1 MLARIAPE
9 DQMLRDKLNND
20 VKEAMKAKEP
30 ARVSTLRMIQAGI
43 KDRDIA
49 ARSKGVQTG
58 IGDDEILSMLTGMI
72 KQRRDSI
79 ALYEQGNRPELAQ
92 KEKDE
97 IALIESYMPKQL
109 DEAGVQAAIAKAKA
123 ETGAASVKDMGAVM
137 SWLKANYAGQMD
149 FAKAAQA
156 VRASLT

>member
-1 MLARIAPE
+1 
-9 DQMLRDKLNND
+9 MLRDKLNGD
-20 VKEAMKAKEP
+20 VKEAMKAKDA
-30 ARVSTLRMIQAGI
+30 ARLSTLRMIQAGI

-58 IGDDEILSMLTGMI
+58 ITDDEILSMFTGMV

-97 IALIESYMPKQL
+97 IALIESYMPRQL
-109 DEAGVQAAIAKAKA
+109 DEAGVQASIAKAKA
-123 ETGAASVKDMGAVM
+123 ETGASSIKDMGAVM
-137 SWLKANYAGQMD
+137 AWLKANYAGQMD
-149 FAKAAQA
+149 FA
-156 VRASLT
+156 RAGALIKGQLGA

>member
-1 MLARIAPE
+1 
-9 DQMLRDKLNND
+9 MLRDKLNGD
-20 VKEAMKAKEP
+20 VKEAMKAKDA
-30 ARVSTLRMIQAGI
+30 ARLSTLRMIQAGI

-58 IGDDEILSMLTGMI
+58 ITDDEILSMFTGMV

-97 IALIESYMPKQL
+97 IALIESYMPRQL

-123 ETGAASVKDMGAVM
+123 ETGASSIKDMGAVM
-137 SWLKANYAGQMD
+137 AWLKANYAGQMD
-149 FAKAAQA
+149 FAKAAQQ
-156 VRASLT
+156 VRASLG

>member
-1 MLARIAPE
+1 
-9 DQMLRDKLNND
+9 MLRERLNND
-20 VKEAMKAKEP
+20 MKEAMKAKN
-30 ARVSTLRMIQAGI
+30 AAGVSTLRMILAGI

-58 IGDDEILSMLTGMI
+58 IGEDEILSMLTGMV

-97 IALIESYMPKQL
+97 IALIESYMPRQL

-123 ETGAASVKDMGAVM
+123 ATNAASVKDMGAVM
-137 SWLKANYAGQMD
+137 AWLKANYAGQMD

-156 VRASLT
+156 VRASLS

>member
-1 MLARIAPE
+1 
-9 DQMLRDKLNND
+9 MLREKLTND
-20 VKEAMKAKEP
+20 VKEAMKAKDAP
-30 ARVSTLRMIQAGI
+30 RLSTLRMIQAGI

-49 ARSKGVQTG
+49 ARSKGVTTG
-58 IGDDEILSMLTGMI
+58 IGEDEILSMFTGMI

-97 IALIESYMPKQL
+97 IALIESYMPRQL

-123 ETGAASVKDMGAVM
+123 ETGASSVKDMGAVM
-137 SWLKANYAGQMD
+137 AWLKANYAGQMD
-149 FAKAAQA
+149 FAKAAQQ
-156 VRASLT
+156 VRASLG

>member
-1 MLARIAPE
+1 
-9 DQMLRDKLNND
+9 MLRDKINND
-20 VKEAMKAKEP
+20 VKEAMKAKDA

-58 IGDDEILSMLTGMI
+58 IGNDEILSMFTGMV

-97 IALIESYMPKQL
+97 IALIESYMPRQL
-109 DEAGVQAAIAKAKA
+109 DEAGVAAAIAKAKA
-123 ETGAASVKDMGAVM
+123 ETGASGVKDMGAVM
-137 SWLKANYAGQMD
+137 AWLKANYAGQMD
-149 FAKAAQA
+149 FSKAAQA
-156 VRASLT
+156 VRASLS

>member
-1 MLARIAPE
+1 
-9 DQMLRDKLNND
+9 MLRDKLNGD
-20 VKEAMKAKEP
+20 VKDAMKAKDA
-30 ARVSTLRMIQAGI
+30 ARLSTLRMIQAGI

-58 IGDDEILSMLTGMI
+58 ITDDEILSMFTGMV

-97 IALIESYMPKQL
+97 IALIESYMPRQL

-123 ETGAASVKDMGAVM
+123 ETGASSIKDMGAVM
-137 SWLKANYAGQMD
+137 AWLKANYAGQMD
-149 FAKAAQA
+149 FAKAAQQ
-156 VRASLT
+156 VRASLG